1 MLNINEQEAFREE
14 FARSSFLR
22 RFDDFWDGYNTGVSI
37 VASNASEYISYC
49 LIKGA
54 ADRVCSAQ
62 PSHDLGGR
70 FIATGGAMFLVYE
83 FRAEAETC
91 ATVFATPAQMLETIR
106 SAFMLK
112 VSAAAAVLRVT
123 RPTIYQWSTL
133 NDVAQIRAREDRER
147 LQTVFRLAR
156 SWNDAGSLMGRWL
169 ERTLPS
175 GRTVLDLLSDVHIDE
190 TAMMAAHSTLK
201 AAAPQLRKAEHDRAL
216 GASKV
221 LSSAFEKLAA
231 NEQKRRKEKT

>member
-22 RFDDFWDGYNTGVSI
+22 RFDDFRDGYNTGVSI

-54 ADRVCSAQ
+54 ADGVCSAQ
-62 PSHDLGGR
+62 PSHDLGST
-70 FIATGGAMFLVYE
+70 FIATGSAMFLVYE
-83 FRAEAETC
+83 LKAEPETC
-91 ATVFATPAQMLETIR
+91 ATLFATPAEMLETIR

-112 VSAAAAVLRVT
+112 VSTAAVVLRVT

-133 NDVAQIRAREDRER
+133 DDVAQIRAREDRER
-147 LQTVFRLAR
+147 LQTVFRLACA
-156 SWNDAGSLMGRWL
+156 WNDAGSLTGRWL
-169 ERTLPS
+169 ERTLPE
-175 GRTVLDLLSDVHIDE
+175 GRTVLDLLSDERINE

-201 AAAPQLRKAEHDRAL
+201 VAARQLRKAEHDRAL
-216 GASKV
+216 GASKA
-221 LSSAFEKLAA
+221 LGSAFEKLAA
-231 NEQKRRKEKT
+231 NEQSRRKEKA